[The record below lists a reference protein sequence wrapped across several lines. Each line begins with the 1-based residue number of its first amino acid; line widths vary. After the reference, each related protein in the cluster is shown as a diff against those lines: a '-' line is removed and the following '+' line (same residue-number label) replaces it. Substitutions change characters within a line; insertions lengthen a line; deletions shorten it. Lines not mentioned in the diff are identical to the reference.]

1 MSSNFFSSRGREL
14 LAGRTDNGL
23 LVVISRGQNETTSA
37 VQLPSEL
44 VHRCRLVRH
53 EYQRVNAYHRIGRFV
68 LEPFSSNEPT
78 RNSACIIIADPLWR
92 AASSPAWAI
101 SSPTRRAPAE
111 VAIHSPFPPRPQLT
125 STSRSPGPTRS
136 SCPLQ
141 LSHCDEADVR
151 GTYPI
156 YPRCQA
162 LPACPCRAHASR
174 NLGRSERPIVK
185 ISAVLISSDGNK
197 LGRGD
202 AVHAAHPMR
211 VVAFPYSGSRGL
223 RKEA

>member
-78 RNSACIIIADPLWR
+78 HAPLEPCSKHRDTALAGR
-92 AASSPAWAI
+92 AASGE
-101 SSPTRRAPAE
+101 RRWQAA
-111 VAIHSPFPPRPQLT
+111 VFLRQMHHSET
-125 STSRSPGPTRS
+125 SG
-136 SCPLQ
+136 
-141 LSHCDEADVR
+141 
-151 GTYPI
+151 
-156 YPRCQA
+156 
-162 LPACPCRAHASR
+162 
-174 NLGRSERPIVK
+174 
-185 ISAVLISSDGNK
+185 
-197 LGRGD
+197 
-202 AVHAAHPMR
+202 
-211 VVAFPYSGSRGL
+211 
-223 RKEA
+223 